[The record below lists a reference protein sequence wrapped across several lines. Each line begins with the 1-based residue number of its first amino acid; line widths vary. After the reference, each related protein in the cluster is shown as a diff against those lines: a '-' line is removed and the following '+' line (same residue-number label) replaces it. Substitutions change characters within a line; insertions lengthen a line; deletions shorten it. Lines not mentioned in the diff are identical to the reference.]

1 MPALEEAVVN
11 LTGHLALSRLLG
23 FQRTLDER
31 TLLLVSQFAA
41 ERSGCRWCI
50 ERGRHEWRLAG
61 LPRVL
66 LRQLTHSAT
75 SSLFTERDRAA
86 LDFAEAVVRGGCA
99 GEIPETV
106 LQRTRLVF
114 SDGEI
119 AELTLCLADHHLLND
134 AES

>member
-1 MPALEEAVVN
+1 VD

-31 TLLLVSQFAA
+31 TRLLVSQLAA

-61 LPRVL
+61 LPLIL
-66 LRQLTHSAT
+66 LRHLTHPAT
-75 SSLFTERDRAA
+75 SALLTERDRAA
-86 LDFAEAVVRGGCA
+86 LDFAEAVVSGGCA
-99 GEIPETV
+99 GEAPEAV
-106 LQRTRLVF
+106 LQRTQLVF

-119 AELTLCLADHHLLND
+119 AELALCLADHHLLND
-134 AES
+134 PDS